1 MPKVLAQVGVSLA
14 DVYQVLG
21 SIAGVEQLIS
31 HDVNLVHEMGATIFS
46 ERLSAVVERATTGAI
61 AQSTT
66 FDVDVATGGVGISRV
81 LGVLVF
87 ADVIGRADFC
97 QVSSRGTGSGREIP
111 FYHWDQVSGTEED
124 IRLVDNGA
132 AAANVINL
140 VPAVAPPPSPEPTR
154 RTGPAVLYWRRNGDA
169 RADHGVR
176 GRHGGNHLPRIHGV
190 QRSPTAQLAGPTRS
204 QLVARAVAGDH
215 HRHR

>member
-87 ADVIGRADFC
+87 ADVINRADFC
-97 QVSSRGTGSGREIP
+97 QVSSRGTGSGREMP

-124 IRLVDNGA
+124 IRLVDNGG

-140 VPAVAPPPSPEPTR
+140 VPAVAPQVPNLRVGLGQQFFIGDEMVMRGQTTAFGAGTVEIICLVYTAFNDPLPPSS
-154 RTGPAVLYWRRNGDA
+154 
-169 RADHGVR
+169 R
-176 GRHGGNHLPRIHGV
+176 GLPV
-190 QRSPTAQLAGPTRS
+190 PSW
-204 QLVARAVAGDH
+204 
-215 HRHR
+215 